1 MFNVGDL
8 IEVIDQIDPEITNQG
23 TVRLVEPDDVIGGE
37 WIYIRAN
44 DESLNTK
51 QDRRISGGYFTLLNT
66 LQTDRIIDLRA
77 KEI

>member
-8 IEVIDQIDPEITNQG
+8 IEVIDQIDPEITTQG

-51 QDRRISGGYFTLLNT
+51 QDPRIPGGYFTLLNT

>member
-51 QDRRISGGYFTLLNT
+51 QDPRISGGYFTLLNT